1 MLDHLGS
8 EERIELAVP
17 ERHGVRVEDG
27 PGLVGELSD
36 AGLDPPERVLEVE
49 RGSATLD
56 DDAAPGRHGAQTERK
71 TKALHDQPRAAYSG
85 PSRCNAV
92 TAIPARIMTSA
103 RPR

>member
-1 MLDHLGS
+1 MLDHLAG

-27 PGLVGELSD
+27 PGC

-56 DDAAPGRHGAQTERK
+56 DDAPLGGHGAQSERE
-71 TKALHDQPRAAYSG
+71 TKALHDQARAAYSG

-92 TAIPARIMTSA
+92 TAIPARIMTST